1 MWDRVHA
8 IPLSAAERAAV
19 NKMDSVSS
27 HSLSPVTPDVPKPQQ
42 RQLEIVKAPNT
53 RFGIDLCRVNGR
65 VFVLKVHSPTDAG
78 NKNNKSATPALSH
91 AAHRVGLQRFDELL
105 QVEEEFI
112 QNRPLESIYR
122 YLHKAELVNIT
133 VQDRPLIN
141 THLLTVSSA
150 YVALQSHSLVMLGDA
165 ELQVVCVMPDS
176 SASVVLP
183 VGESI
188 VEVDGRVTLG
198 MSVQELLAVLEYARH
213 TSEDGFIEVSTMSRD
228 LARAFF
234 AAFKLTADVY
244 GHTDWKPVDHLRKSL
259 RHSRRVSRTGSAPKD
274 TSFPSPTVKRQSL
287 TSKSSA
293 LFSGH
298 SSPLRSL
305 SSFFSL
311 GSTGSTGSTSNG
323 QRVKA
328 E

>member
-1 MWDRVHA
+1 MRDRMHTISA
-8 IPLSAAERAAV
+8 SAAERVAV
-19 NKMDSVSS
+19 CKRPSMDSLST
-27 HSLSPVTPDVPKPQQ
+27 HSLPMVAPELPKPQQ

-65 VFVLKVHSPTDAG
+65 VFILKVHSPTDSS
-78 NKNNKSATPALSH
+78 NNDRPTAALSH

-112 QNRPLESIYR
+112 QSRSLESIYR
-122 YLHKAELVNIT
+122 YLHRAELVNIT

-141 THLLTVSSA
+141 TQLLTVSSA
-150 YVALQSHSLVMLGDA
+150 YVALQSQSLVMLGDA

-176 SASVVLP
+176 PASVVLP

-198 MSVQELLAVLEYARH
+198 MSVQEVLAVLEYARH
-213 TSEDGFIEVSTMSRD
+213 TSEDGFIEVSTMPRD

-259 RHSRRVSRTGSAPKD
+259 RHSRRNSRTVSTQKDVNFPAPTLKNQ
-274 TSFPSPTVKRQSL
+274 SSL
-287 TSKSSA
+287 TSKSV
-293 LFSGH
+293 LFSS

-305 SSFFSL
+305 SSLFSL
-311 GSTGSTGSTSNG
+311 GSGGSTSNG